1 MVVTVSL
8 CYLCDRLVTCLGC
21 TLPLAS
27 WQLGYAPDLLHPE
40 FDKHKKMD
48 EWMHYLNQVKST
60 LHVSL
65 IFSVSFTDCQVQF
78 QNTKKEKEMVKVSGT
93 PSTNQ
98 RVMSLWLWPSLLYSL
113 WCFSFY
119 EFYDLFIYL
128 YYILK
133 NIFYICVSTVWTR
146 MGQ

>member
-1 MVVTVSL
+1 MEFFQPS
-8 CYLCDRLVTCLGC
+8 DRLVTCPRVCSGLQPHC
-21 TLPLAS
+21 I
-27 WQLGYAPDLLHPE
+27 PE
-40 FDKHKKMD
+40 LDKQKKMD